1 MEFFI
6 LALLIF
12 ISGVFSMYEIA
23 LVSSRESRLQER
35 AEDGNRGAKIALQQ
49 LQNIEDFLSTM
60 QIGITLASILAGAY
74 GGVEITEK
82 VYPYLQGLSMDP
94 DLLHRLTLI
103 LVVILVTYFTL
114 VFGET
119 VPKSVAFKHSE
130 PITIALAPFMK
141 GVATVLHPLVWILS
155 MSTKGI
161 MKLFG
166 VKSDPEPHIT
176 EDELKLMIRQS
187 SEHGVIDKQESE
199 IIKDV
204 FRFGAKTAFSV
215 MTPRIDIR
223 WIDINM
229 SRTEI
234 LKVIDEMGYSKYPV
248 CDGSLDDLKG
258 ILVVKDL
265 IRIINKGEK
274 PDLKS
279 ILSEPLYVPENLPA
293 SDLLEKFRERKIH
306 ISIVVDEYGSV
317 EGLITLH
324 DLVEHILGDLPDLT
338 DKEPPDYEKKPDGSY
353 LVNGSMNFWEFAEL
367 LDIPDLDDE
376 EFEEEARN
384 FSTVGGLA
392 MYTLNTIPQ
401 VNDRFTFGGYDF
413 EVLEMEGN
421 RVASLSARPSGD
433 NPPEKE
439 TTESY

>member
-12 ISGVFSMYEIA
+12 ISGIFSMYEIA
-23 LVSSRESRLQER
+23 LVASRESRLQEK
-35 AEDGNRGAKIALQQ
+35 AEDGNRGAKIALNQ
-49 LQNIEDFLSTM
+49 LKNIEDFLSTM
-60 QIGITLASILAGAY
+60 QIGITLASIIAGAY
-74 GGVEITEK
+74 GGVEITAK
-82 VYPYLQGLSMDP
+82 VYPLLLEVIHISP
-94 DLLHRLTLI
+94 DLLYSLTVV
-103 LVVILVTYFTL
+103 LVVTVVTYFTL

-119 VPKSVAFKHSE
+119 VPKSIAFRNAE
-130 PITIALAPFMK
+130 PITIAFAPFMK

-166 VKSDPEPHIT
+166 VKSGAEPHIT
-176 EDELKLMIRQS
+176 EEELKLMIRQS
-187 SEHGVIDKQESE
+187 SERGVIDKQESE

-204 FRFGAKTAFSV
+204 FRFGAKTAFSI

-223 WIDINM
+223 WIDMKM
-229 SRTEI
+229 SKDEI
-234 LKVIDEMGYSKYPV
+234 LNVIYEMGYSKYPV
-248 CDGSLDDLKG
+248 CDGSLDEVKG

-265 IRIINKGEK
+265 LRILDDDDAL
-274 PDLKS
+274 DLKS
-279 ILSEPLYVPENLPA
+279 ILSDPLYLPENLPA
-293 SDLLEKFRERKIH
+293 SDVLEKFREKKIH

-338 DKEPPDYEKKPDGSY
+338 DKEPPDYEQKPDGSY

-392 MYTLNTIPQ
+392 MYALNSIPQ
-401 VNDRFTFGGYDF
+401 VNDNFTFRGYDF
-413 EVLEMEGN
+413 TIGEMDGN
-421 RVASLSARPSGD
+421 RVAALSVCLSD
-433 NPPEKE
+433 SQK
-439 TTESY
+439 TS